1 MKISF
6 DLKNLLK
13 HRMVDFL
20 ILSGIIVYVWY
31 ALFPLLQTGYFA
43 DDALNV
49 TAPADAELKGLNV
62 FQLTWIIWYTGWF
75 KTMGRLFP
83 LAFYVYSAF
92 AVLKPL
98 IVYKSATLMVI
109 LLDIVAFGYFVKLV
123 TDSKYL
129 AYALMLSICTFFQF
143 RIWYEPLLS
152 FHFMMPL
159 VLLEILASLILYHK
173 FIRNNKKSYLA
184 IAVFSYLLALLTY
197 EISYFLCV
205 LHVVVSLFC
214 LSEQKTGFRL
224 RHLWN
229 AVKQAK
235 FFILSTVALVILS
248 AYFRS
253 ASIFDKG
260 GAYTITFTPLL
271 FLKTFYIQ
279 IIGSFPL
286 SYFFFNRN
294 VFNFT
299 ELVRWLQPGD
309 LIIAGGFGYFLYR
322 LTCRIGEKINIRCL
336 LYLGLSLMVLPA
348 VLISLSPK
356 HQVTPLGA
364 AYLQVY
370 LQYFGAELLVAA
382 FLLLIKR
389 SLVSFRKK
397 YLPRLAWLFMV
408 FVVSCVGLI
417 NLLCNRYVV
426 DRMDAIGHYQMVVIE
441 KALKNGL
448 LDDIPDSSMILTG
461 SSWAWDRQEYYYWL
475 LGRKFTVKGL
485 ETYLSEQFKEM
496 SSKPVTSFQDRI
508 LTLDLR
514 GKNVYVMK
522 YFDYSYRDNG
532 YLLFGRLASVSFDR
546 VSGKTVQVNADALK
560 LFSCGRGVFEAVQGE
575 VVVSS
580 TSGDPQ
586 ISTDYYVIEKLPRM
600 KLGRNFVLFDV
611 PISGET
617 IDFRSL
623 VFSTRN
629 EKLEKMP
636 SRTSGQGGRWVRHGM
651 ELRKSAVLYRPGKWI
666 THNDEQYLTS
676 GWSTNEGTHRWSEGR
691 GARID
696 FKLKSRRADTVM
708 KLIIVPRMV
717 LGPQRV
723 RIFVNKT
730 LVAET
735 VFEKAG
741 KFVAEFNSDILIPH
755 SANSIRFVFPGA
767 KTYKSDSRLMAVAL
781 GKVGVFY

>member
-1 MKISF
+1 
-6 DLKNLLK
+6 
-13 HRMVDFL
+13 
-20 ILSGIIVYVWY
+20 
-31 ALFPLLQTGYFA
+31 
-43 DDALNV
+43 
-49 TAPADAELKGLNV
+49 
-62 FQLTWIIWYTGWF
+62 
-75 KTMGRLFP
+75 
-83 LAFYVYSAF
+83 
-92 AVLKPL
+92 
-98 IVYKSATLMVI
+98 
-109 LLDIVAFGYFVKLV
+109 
-123 TDSKYL
+123 
-129 AYALMLSICTFFQF
+129 
-143 RIWYEPLLS
+143 
-152 FHFMMPL
+152 
-159 VLLEILASLILYHK
+159 
-173 FIRNNKKSYLA
+173 
-184 IAVFSYLLALLTY
+184 
-197 EISYFLCV
+197 
-205 LHVVVSLFC
+205 
-214 LSEQKTGFRL
+214 
-224 RHLWN
+224 
-229 AVKQAK
+229 
-235 FFILSTVALVILS
+235 
-248 AYFRS
+248 
-253 ASIFDKG
+253 
-260 GAYTITFTPLL
+260 
-271 FLKTFYIQ
+271 
-279 IIGSFPL
+279 
-286 SYFFFNRN
+286 
-294 VFNFT
+294 
-299 ELVRWLQPGD
+299 
-309 LIIAGGFGYFLYR
+309 
-322 LTCRIGEKINIRCL
+322 
-336 LYLGLSLMVLPA
+336 

-389 SLVSFRKK
+389 SLGSFRKK
-397 YLPRLAWLFMV
+397 YLPRLAWLFMI

-426 DRMDAIGHYQMVVIE
+426 DRMDAIGHYQMVVVE

-485 ETYLSEQFKEM
+485 DAYLSEQFKEM

-636 SRTSGQGGRWVRHGM
+636 SKTSGQGGRWVRHGM